1 MADITRKQAKTIGLG
16 LMYGMGKA
24 KLAIQLDMAVEEAAE
39 LIQTFHAKVPFLK
52 GTIFAVQK
60 RIENPSSGGS
70 IRTLLGRKCRF
81 PLWEPMQWGINKALP
96 REEASA
102 KYGPRIKRAM
112 TYKGL
117 NKLIQGSAADQ
128 TKKGMVELHK
138 AGYNMLLA
146 VHDEVAISVKTK
158 EEAEAAAEIMKHA
171 VALEVPSK
179 IDVEAGPTWGSAE

>member
-1 MADITRKQAKTIGLG
+1 
-16 LMYGMGKA
+16 
-24 KLAIQLDMAVEEAAE
+24 
-39 LIQTFHAKVPFLK
+39 
-52 GTIFAVQK
+52 
-60 RIENPSSGGS
+60 
-70 IRTLLGRKCRF
+70 
-81 PLWEPMQWGINKALP
+81 
-96 REEASA
+96 
-102 KYGPRIKRAM
+102 M

-171 VALEVPSK
+171 VSLEVPSK
-179 IDVEAGPTWGSAE
+179 IDVEVGDTWGSAE